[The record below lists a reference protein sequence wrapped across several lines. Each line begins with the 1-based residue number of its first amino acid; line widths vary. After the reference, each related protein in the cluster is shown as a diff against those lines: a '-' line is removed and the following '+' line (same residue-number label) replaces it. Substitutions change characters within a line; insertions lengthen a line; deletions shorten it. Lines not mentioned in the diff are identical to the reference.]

1 MAKIRELSQ
10 ILTNQIAAG
19 EVIERPASVVKEL
32 VENAIDA
39 NSTQID
45 VFIEEAGLKKVQV
58 TDNGDGI
65 PADEVKLAFT
75 RHATSKIYT
84 QDDLF
89 RIHSLGFRGEALPS
103 IASVAKVSIET
114 AVADQSGTY
123 LSIKGGVIGEERPN
137 KSRKGTTIIV
147 EDLFYNT
154 PARLKYIRSLQTELS
169 NITDIMNRIALS
181 HPEIAFRL
189 HHEGNQLL
197 HTAGNGD
204 LRQTIAGVYGTMTA
218 KKMKVIE
225 NENLDFK
232 VKGYISLPDTTR
244 ASRNYITLILNGRFI
259 KNYALNKAL
268 IDGYGSKLMVGR
280 YPLAVIVMDA
290 DSLLLDVNVH
300 PSKKEIRISK
310 EKELGELIQSAVAAA
325 LRTEERIPSGI
336 ENLKFK
342 RPSPAEPFRTEQLSV
357 SFRSFDQEHVQEA
370 EANLPKTSKD
380 EDFRSLETSWE
391 NGPAHHEDAELSKS
405 HPDTEKNALREEP
418 LLPDG
423 KEDAYTYTDPLFIKP
438 KWHRDEAKA
447 AYPPVEP
454 KNPDAH
460 EEPIMKTVQK
470 VEAETAQG
478 QAGKRQF
485 PDLHF
490 FGQMHGTY
498 LFAQNENGL
507 YIIDQH
513 AAQERIK
520 YEYYR
525 EEIGKVFADLQGLLI
540 PIVLDYPANEFQLIQ
555 ESREVLEQMGLF
567 LEPFGQNSFIV
578 EKHPTWFTPGQE
590 EEILKELVEM
600 FLAEGDISI
609 KKLREATAIMMSC
622 KRSIKANHFLGDKE
636 ARQLLV
642 DLAQT
647 DNPYNCPHGRPVL
660 IQFSNQDMEKMF
672 KRIQDPH

>member
-1 MAKIRELSQ
+1 MMAKIRELSQ

-65 PADEVKLAFT
+65 AADEVKLAFT

-218 KKMKVIE
+218 KKMKRIE
-225 NENLDFK
+225 NENLDFS

-259 KNYALNKAL
+259 KNYALNKAI

-280 YPLAVIVMDA
+280 YPLAVIVLNA

-300 PSKKEIRISK
+300 PSKKEVRISK
-310 EKELGELIQSAVAAA
+310 EKELGELIQSAVAAV

-342 RPSPAEPFRTEQLSV
+342 RPSPIESVRTEQLSV
-357 SFRSFDQEHVQEA
+357 SFRSSDQELVQET
-370 EANLPKTSKD
+370 EAALPVTGEN
-380 EDFRSLETSWE
+380 EDFRSLETSRS
-391 NGPAHHEDAELSKS
+391 NGPLHNGTAGHIESYTNSAKVQPPEHFPLPGEGGGSSPDSFIGQPKPDRNETAGPDLS
-405 HPDTEKNALREEP
+405 A
-418 LLPDG
+418 
-423 KEDAYTYTDPLFIKP
+423 
-438 KWHRDEAKA
+438 
-447 AYPPVEP
+447 EP

-470 VEAETAQG
+470 VESEAEKGPAN
-478 QAGKRQF
+478 KRPF

-525 EEIGKVFADLQGLLI
+525 EEIGKVSADLQGLLI
-540 PIVLDYPANEFQLIQ
+540 PIILDYPANEFQLIQ
-555 ESREVLEQMGLF
+555 ESRDVLEEMGLF

-578 EKHPTWFTPGQE
+578 EKHPAWFTPGAE

-600 FLAEGDISI
+600 FLTEGDVSI

-622 KRSIKANHFLGDKE
+622 KRSIKANHFLSDIE
-636 ARQLLV
+636 ARQLLA
-642 DLAQT
+642 DLAET

>member
-65 PADEVKLAFT
+65 AADEVKLAFT

-181 HPEIAFRL
+181 HPDIAFRL

-204 LRQTIAGVYGTMTA
+204 LRQTIAGVYGTLTA
-218 KKMKVIE
+218 KKMKLIE

-259 KNYALNKAL
+259 KNYALNKAI

-300 PSKKEIRISK
+300 PSKKEVRISK
-310 EKELGELIQSAVAAA
+310 EKELGELIRSAVAAV

-342 RPSPAEPFRTEQLSV
+342 RQSPAEPVRTEQLSV
-357 SFRSFDQEHVQEA
+357 SFRSFDQELVQET
-370 EANLPKTSKD
+370 EANLPATNAQ
-380 EDFRSLETSWE
+380 EDFRSLETSWN
-391 NGPAHHEDAELSKS
+391 NGPVHKES
-405 HPDTEKNALREEP
+405 EE
-418 LLPDG
+418 
-423 KEDAYTYTDPLFIKP
+423 
-438 KWHRDEAKA
+438 R
-447 AYPPVEP
+447 PPVCADAGTISDQPKQDRNEP
-454 KNPDAH
+454 NVPQLSFDKKNPAAH

-470 VEAETAQG
+470 IEAETEKGPAS
-478 QAGKRQF
+478 KRPF

-498 LFAQNENGL
+498 LFAQNETGL

-525 EEIGKVFADLQGLLI
+525 EEIGKVSTDLQGLLI
-540 PIVLDYPANEFQLIQ
+540 PIILDYPANEFHLIQ
-555 ESREVLEQMGLF
+555 ESREVLEEMGLF

-578 EKHPTWFTPGQE
+578 EKHPAWFTPGEE

-600 FLAEGDISI
+600 FLTEGDISI

-622 KRSIKANHFLGDKE
+622 KRSIKANHFLSDKE

-642 DLAQT
+642 DLAET

>member
-65 PADEVKLAFT
+65 AADEVKLAFT

-204 LRQTIAGVYGTMTA
+204 LRQTIAGVYGTLTA
-218 KKMKVIE
+218 KKMKLIE

-232 VKGYISLPDTTR
+232 LKGYISLPDTTR

-259 KNYALNKAL
+259 KNYALNKAI

-300 PSKKEIRISK
+300 PSKKEVRISK
-310 EKELGELIQSAVAAA
+310 EKELGELIQSAVAAV

-336 ENLKFK
+336 ESLKFK
-342 RPSPAEPFRTEQLSV
+342 RQSPVEPVRTEQLSV
-357 SFRSFDQEHVQEA
+357 SFRSFDQELVQEM
-370 EANLPKTSKD
+370 EANLPATNAQ
-380 EDFRSLETSWE
+380 EDFRSLETSWN
-391 NGPAHHEDAELSKS
+391 NGPVY
-405 HPDTEKNALREEP
+405 EESEERP
-418 LLPDG
+418 PV
-423 KEDAYTYTDPLFIKP
+423 YTDTAEGVPSEAFSTSEMEGETNIVPSGNQP
-438 KWHRDEAKA
+438 KQDRNEPSAP
-447 AYPPVEP
+447 YLSGEP
-454 KNPDAH
+454 KNLVAH

-470 VEAETAQG
+470 IEAETEKGPAS
-478 QAGKRQF
+478 KRPF

-498 LFAQNENGL
+498 LFAQNETGL

-525 EEIGKVFADLQGLLI
+525 EEIGKVSTDLQGLLI
-540 PIVLDYPANEFQLIQ
+540 PIILGYPANEFHLIQ
-555 ESREVLEQMGLF
+555 ESREVLEEMGLF

-578 EKHPTWFTPGQE
+578 EKHPAWFTPGEE

-600 FLAEGDISI
+600 FLTEGDISI

-622 KRSIKANHFLGDKE
+622 KRSIKANHFLSDKE
-636 ARQLLV
+636 ARQLLI
-642 DLAQT
+642 DLAET
-647 DNPYNCPHGRPVL
+647 ENPYNCPHGRPVL

>member
-45 VFIEEAGLKKVQV
+45 VFIEEAGLRKVQV

-65 PADEVKLAFT
+65 AADEVKLAFT

-204 LRQTIAGVYGTMTA
+204 LRQTIAGVYGTLTA
-218 KKMKVIE
+218 KKMKLIE

-259 KNYALNKAL
+259 KNYALNKAI

-280 YPLAVIVMDA
+280 YPLAVIVLEA

-300 PSKKEIRISK
+300 PSKKEVRISK
-310 EKELGELIQSAVAAA
+310 EKELGELIQNAVAAV

-342 RPSPAEPFRTEQLSV
+342 RQSPVDSIRTEQLSV
-357 SFRSFDQEHVQEA
+357 SFRSFDQELVQET
-370 EANLPKTSKD
+370 EVNLPATSEH
-380 EDFRSLETSWE
+380 EDFRSLETSLN
-391 NGPAHHEDAELSKS
+391 NGPIHNENDEHIKFLTDSAEIEVREDFSLPS
-405 HPDTEKNALREEP
+405 EEQEVYVVP
-418 LLPDG
+418 FSD
-423 KEDAYTYTDPLFIKP
+423 KP
-438 KWHRDEAKA
+438 KQDRNAPEMPCLSGEAK
-447 AYPPVEP
+447 
-454 KNPDAH
+454 NTDAH

-470 VEAETAQG
+470 IEAETEKG
-478 QAGKRQF
+478 TGSKRPF

-498 LFAQNENGL
+498 LFAQNETGL

-525 EEIGKVFADLQGLLI
+525 EEIGKVSADLQGLLI
-540 PIVLDYPANEFQLIQ
+540 PIILDYPANEFQLIQ
-555 ESREVLEQMGLF
+555 ESREKLEAMGLF

-578 EKHPTWFTPGQE
+578 EKHPAWFTPGE
-590 EEILKELVEM
+590 EEDILKELVEM

-622 KRSIKANHFLGDKE
+622 KRSIKANHFLSDKE
-636 ARQLLV
+636 ARRLLA
-642 DLAQT
+642 DLAET

>member
-65 PADEVKLAFT
+65 AADEVKLAFT

-204 LRQTIAGVYGTMTA
+204 LRQTIAGVYGTLTA
-218 KKMKVIE
+218 KKMKLIE

-232 VKGYISLPDTTR
+232 LKGYISLPDTTR

-259 KNYALNKAL
+259 KNYALNKAI

-300 PSKKEIRISK
+300 PSKKEVRISK
-310 EKELGELIQSAVAAA
+310 EKELGELIQSAVAAV

-336 ENLKFK
+336 ESLKFK
-342 RPSPAEPFRTEQLSV
+342 RQSPVEPVRTEQLSV
-357 SFRSFDQEHVQEA
+357 SFRSFDQELVQET
-370 EANLPKTSKD
+370 EANLPATNAQ
-380 EDFRSLETSWE
+380 EDFRSLETSWN
-391 NGPAHHEDAELSKS
+391 NGPVY
-405 HPDTEKNALREEP
+405 EESEERP
-418 LLPDG
+418 PV
-423 KEDAYTYTDPLFIKP
+423 YTDTAEGVPSEAFSTSEMEGETNIVPSGNQP
-438 KWHRDEAKA
+438 KQDRNEPSAL
-447 AYPPVEP
+447 YLSGEP
-454 KNPDAH
+454 KNPVAH

-470 VEAETAQG
+470 IEAETEKGPAS
-478 QAGKRQF
+478 KRPF

-498 LFAQNENGL
+498 LFAQNETGL

-525 EEIGKVFADLQGLLI
+525 EEIGKVSTDLQGLLI
-540 PIVLDYPANEFQLIQ
+540 PIILDYPANEFHLIQ
-555 ESREVLEQMGLF
+555 ESREVLEEMGLF

-578 EKHPTWFTPGQE
+578 EKHPAWFTPGEE

-600 FLAEGDISI
+600 FLTEGDISI

-622 KRSIKANHFLGDKE
+622 KRSIKANHFLSDKE
-636 ARQLLV
+636 ARQLLI
-642 DLAQT
+642 DLAET
-647 DNPYNCPHGRPVL
+647 ENPYNCPHGRPVL